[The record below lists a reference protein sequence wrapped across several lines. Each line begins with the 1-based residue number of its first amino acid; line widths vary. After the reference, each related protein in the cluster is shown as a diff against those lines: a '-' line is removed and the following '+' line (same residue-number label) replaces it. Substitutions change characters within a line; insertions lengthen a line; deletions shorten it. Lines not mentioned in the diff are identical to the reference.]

1 MLLLPHKKYIYSQRD
16 NDYYKVSPSK
26 ISEHR
31 ATRSLPLLPETYNE
45 PPNTPTYALG
55 SRPRALKSAAKTES

>member
-1 MLLLPHKKYIYSQRD
+1 MI
-16 NDYYKVSPSK
+16 
-26 ISEHR
+26 I
-31 ATRSLPLLPETYNE
+31 TRSLLLRFPNIEHRCRSLPETYNE